1 MLNQYHAQIGRFRCP
16 ARPHTLVGPVK
27 AGDYLRIDGE
37 LVRVE
42 GWHTRTLGAA
52 ARGPD
57 GRWQS
62 RQMAGGHLATV
73 RRIRDGRALTVNEW
87 ELIRAHDP
95 DLVAA

>member
-1 MLNQYHAQIGRFRCP
+1 MNRQYHANTGRFRAP
-16 ARPHTLVGPVK
+16 ARPRTLVGPVQ

-42 GWHTRTLGAA
+42 HWHTRTLGAA

-62 RQMAGGHLATV
+62 RQMAGGHMATV
-73 RRIRDGRALTVNEW
+73 CRIRDGRRFDLNEHV
-87 ELIRAHDP
+87 LNRAHDP
-95 DLVAA
+95 EL